1 MRELLIIILG
11 YGKMLAMFLVGM
23 LVMVSVLA
31 IITKFKN
38 DSIWLSRFIHKK
50 VIS

>member
-1 MRELLIIILG
+1 MRELLFIILG
-11 YGKMLAMFLVGM
+11 YGKMLGMFSIGM

-50 VIS
+50 VIN

>member
-11 YGKMLAMFLVGM
+11 YGKMLGMFLVGM

-31 IITKFKN
+31 IITKIKKDPN
-38 DSIWLSRFIHKK
+38 WLSRFIHKK
-50 VIS
+50 VIN

>member
-23 LVMVSVLA
+23 LVIVSILA
-31 IITKFKN
+31 IITKFKK
-38 DSIWLSRFIHKK
+38 DSVWLSRFIYKK
-50 VIS
+50 VIN

>member
-1 MRELLIIILG
+1 MRELLVIILG
-11 YGKMLAMFLVGM
+11 YGKMLGMFSIGM
-23 LVMVSVLA
+23 LVIITILA

-50 VIS
+50 VIN

>member
-1 MRELLIIILG
+1 MRELLVIILG
-11 YGKMLAMFLVGM
+11 YGKMLGMFSIGM

-38 DSIWLSRFIHKK
+38 DSIWLSRFIHK
-50 VIS
+50 VIN